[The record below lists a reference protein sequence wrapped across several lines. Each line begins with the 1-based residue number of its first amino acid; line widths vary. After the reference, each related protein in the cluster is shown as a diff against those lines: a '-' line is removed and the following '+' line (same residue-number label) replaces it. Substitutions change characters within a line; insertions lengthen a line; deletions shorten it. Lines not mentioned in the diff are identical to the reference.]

1 MSRAKVHPKDLN
13 DDRYQ
18 GAVPAPEPIGI
29 PHPPVPSPVMSPSL
43 RKKGEEPNPPTTFR
57 STHQPPS
64 PSASLQKSPSAVQQS
79 QRQYSEALANILS
92 NSPITKHETQNLA
105 SGSFDFRTPLRPGL
119 AALLYAG
126 AIIMMGGL
134 EFFRQGDLPEEL
146 WIIFVVFFIASSLP
160 LGFVLVGLHGQC
172 ILECPPLLVSLVNIL
187 PFASGVLCSF
197 SWGIENMVA
206 YDMLKVV
213 TLHFLSALLFRSSRS
228 VKLVCSAASSLV
240 LATLLLLQLF
250 LEDRPH
256 RLRWQEGIVL
266 YSVLM
271 LIFPFVTS
279 HEDKMHSGLSG
290 ALSIRKQDVSCWKT
304 KGLVDL
310 LGTTSAANE
319 AEPISQVVLKQKLL
333 RQLKELSDKAG
344 KVYEM
349 SPDERQ
355 RVALVMSFLHTS
367 FAKAFA
373 SEMTTVDV
381 RSAPAMVQDWVA
393 QNFARSI
400 SVESSL
406 HDTPRNEASSVDVK
420 KAQRKY
426 VQGKFQSSG
435 SSRSMQ
441 VEPIPEHAG
450 LKQPEGVFD
459 GDEDDFTYGNTVNA
473 MMYALS
479 QGHGQGT
486 PALVS
491 EETAEVLMAQ
501 FGNWDFNVVGLS
513 EVLGSQTLRVMAT
526 KALMPYAE
534 RLDVQLQVGLPT
546 SDGASLESVLQSI
559 ESRYNRSN
567 PYHNSVHAAD
577 VVNSTAYFFTHFNK
591 SGDQF
596 TDREIFASLLAA
608 AAHDVGHDGKTG
620 RYHTSTESPLA
631 LLYND
636 NSVLEMMHCSIFFAV
651 LRSQGTNLLMDWDS
665 SERQGFRQ
673 QVIRMILDTD
683 LAKHFDQ
690 VKKFREKY
698 LETEDTE
705 RTPEQRQDILSF
717 MLKLS
722 DIGGSA
728 KPFALHAQWA
738 TRIQSEFF
746 LQGDLEREVG
756 LPCSPFCDRQV
767 QKVAE
772 SQQGFY
778 TYIVKPLYDC
788 LVPFLRS
795 ARLNLEVMQNIIENE
810 EFWGRYENERFNY
823 HDPISSSND
832 LVKQFMYRPNRA
844 GSDPV
849 HQENDQAPLANGP
862 ATQSQGLPRLNDS

>member
-1 MSRAKVHPKDLN
+1 
-13 DDRYQ
+13 
-18 GAVPAPEPIGI
+18 
-29 PHPPVPSPVMSPSL
+29 
-43 RKKGEEPNPPTTFR
+43 
-57 STHQPPS
+57 
-64 PSASLQKSPSAVQQS
+64 
-79 QRQYSEALANILS
+79 
-92 NSPITKHETQNLA
+92 
-105 SGSFDFRTPLRPGL
+105 
-119 AALLYAG
+119 
-126 AIIMMGGL
+126 
-134 EFFRQGDLPEEL
+134 
-146 WIIFVVFFIASSLP
+146 
-160 LGFVLVGLHGQC
+160 
-172 ILECPPLLVSLVNIL
+172 
-187 PFASGVLCSF
+187 
-197 SWGIENMVA
+197 
-206 YDMLKVV
+206 
-213 TLHFLSALLFRSSRS
+213 
-228 VKLVCSAASSLV
+228 
-240 LATLLLLQLF
+240 
-250 LEDRPH
+250 
-256 RLRWQEGIVL
+256 
-266 YSVLM
+266 
-271 LIFPFVTS
+271 
-279 HEDKMHSGLSG
+279 
-290 ALSIRKQDVSCWKT
+290 
-304 KGLVDL
+304 
-310 LGTTSAANE
+310 
-319 AEPISQVVLKQKLL
+319 
-333 RQLKELSDKAG
+333 
-344 KVYEM
+344 
-349 SPDERQ
+349 
-355 RVALVMSFLHTS
+355 
-367 FAKAFA
+367 
-373 SEMTTVDV
+373 MTTVDV

-400 SVESSL
+400 SVESQ
-406 HDTPRNEASSVDVK
+406 PARYSSQRSAWTIQSKVNAELLDGMSGIPFWGGKGTAEVRAGQIPVQWFFK
-420 KAQRKY
+420 KY
-426 VQGKFQSSG
+426 
-435 SSRSMQ
+435 
-441 VEPIPEHAG
+441 AG
-450 LKQPEGVFD
+450 GTHPGAC
-459 GDEDDFTYGNTVNA
+459 NA

-534 RLDVQLQVGLPT
+534 RLDVQLQVGKVSGTKVL

-636 NSVLEMMHCSIFFAV
+636 NS
-651 LRSQGTNLLMDWDS
+651 DWDS

-778 TYIVKPLYDC
+778 TYIV
-788 LVPFLRS
+788 
-795 ARLNLEVMQNIIENE
+795 MQNIIENE

-823 HDPISSSND
+823 QDPISSSND
-832 LVKQFMYRPNRA
+832 LVKQFMYRPNRV
-844 GSDPV
+844 GMPKSV
-849 HQENDQAPLANGP
+849 LG
-862 ATQSQGLPRLNDS
+862 